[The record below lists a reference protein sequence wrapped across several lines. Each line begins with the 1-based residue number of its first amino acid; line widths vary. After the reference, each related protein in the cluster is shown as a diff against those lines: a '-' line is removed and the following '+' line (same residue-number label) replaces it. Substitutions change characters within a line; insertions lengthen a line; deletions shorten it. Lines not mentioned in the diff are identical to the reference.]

1 MMNSKQYENVQKI
14 KFLDL
19 QLIATAGFILALII
33 SFTLSYDKKLSLE
46 NKKRLFTDEEAQN
59 LALFQTVLVFIIAVC
74 FLYVNYKQYTISRQ
88 THDSSEQDF
97 LLQIETSIFAIISAI
112 IGLYIVFK
120 NYRKRN
126 ITIAESEIV

>member
-33 SFTLSYDKKLSLE
+33 SYTLSYDKKLSLQ
-46 NKKRLFTDEEAQN
+46 NKKRLFTNEEAQK
-59 LALFQTVLVFIIAVC
+59 LALFQTILVFIIAVC
-74 FLYVNYKQYTISRQ
+74 FLYVNYKQYKISRQ

-120 NYRKRN
+120 NYRNQN

>member
-33 SFTLSYDKKLSLE
+33 SYTLSYDKKLSLQ
-46 NKKRLFTDEEAQN
+46 NKKRLFTNEEAQK
-59 LALFQTVLVFIIAVC
+59 LALFQTILVFIIAVC
-74 FLYVNYKQYTISRQ
+74 FLYVNYKQYNISKQ
-88 THDSSEQDF
+88 THDNSEQDF

-120 NYRKRN
+120 NYRNQN

>member
-1 MMNSKQYENVQKI
+1 MMNSKKYENVQKI

-33 SFTLSYDKKLSLE
+33 SYTLSYDKKLSLQ
-46 NKKRLFTDEEAQN
+46 NKKRLFTNEEAQN

-74 FLYVNYKQYTISRQ
+74 FLYVNYKQYKISRQ

-120 NYRKRN
+120 NYRNQN

>member
-33 SFTLSYDKKLSLE
+33 SYTLSYDKKLSLQ
-46 NKKRLFTDEEAQN
+46 NKKRLFTNEEAQN

-74 FLYVNYKQYTISRQ
+74 FLYVNYKQYKISRQ

-120 NYRKRN
+120 NYRNQN

>member
-1 MMNSKQYENVQKI
+1 MNSKQYENVQKI

-33 SFTLSYDKKLSLE
+33 SYTLSYDKKLSLQ
-46 NKKRLFTDEEAQN
+46 NKKRLFTNEEAQK
-59 LALFQTVLVFIIAVC
+59 LALFQTILVFIIAVC
-74 FLYVNYKQYTISRQ
+74 FLYVNYKQYKISRQ

-120 NYRKRN
+120 NYRNQN

>member
-1 MMNSKQYENVQKI
+1 MNSKQYENVQKI

-33 SFTLSYDKKLSLE
+33 SYTLSYDKKLSLQ
-46 NKKRLFTDEEAQN
+46 NKKRLFTNEEAQK

-74 FLYVNYKQYTISRQ
+74 FLYVNYKQYNISKQ

-120 NYRKRN
+120 NYRNQN

>member
-33 SFTLSYDKKLSLE
+33 SYTLSYDKKLSLQ
-46 NKKRLFTDEEAQN
+46 NKKRLFTNEEAQK

-74 FLYVNYKQYTISRQ
+74 FLYVNYKQYKISRQ

-120 NYRKRN
+120 NYRNQN

>member
-1 MMNSKQYENVQKI
+1 MNSKQYENVQKI
-14 KFLDL
+14 KFLNL

-33 SFTLSYDKKLSLE
+33 SYTLSYDKKLSLQ
-46 NKKRLFTDEEAQN
+46 NKKRLFTNEEAQK

-74 FLYVNYKQYTISRQ
+74 FLYVNYKQYNISKQ

-120 NYRKRN
+120 NYRNQN